1 MRQGSLPVIRLA
13 VVLAAMIAAGIVF
26 FHPSAL
32 PFLASAPARAV
43 SAAPAPAAAQA
54 PATVALPPDL
64 AAARAA
70 VRPSA
75 GETAAPSVVAQQ
87 LAPDGKAAP
96 PLDPAPTGALT
107 PDEKVDRSG
116 VAARPELI
124 APPPGTDSK
133 LAPGDPQRLRILLD
147 HGVVGLSANA
157 DIERVKGMRLVQ
169 IAAALGYEPARTMI
183 AQEFP
188 RSPVVRA
195 IVPPADAIRDA
206 LDPFTGDAA
215 AADPAPFAA
224 LAAYFGE
231 RRALATLGAYLVD
244 AVRDDRRLQAA
255 ERLDAMFDVL
265 ARVPGACLAMARI
278 IAVPHQNGT
287 ECPAEFRQ
295 RVLAV
300 VRAAG
305 PTGRDAD
312 ARRIALAA
320 MDRLDGAP
328 ATSQSAN
335 SGPARRAPKATR
347 RPPR

>member
-13 VVLAAMIAAGIVF
+13 VVLAAGIAAGVVF
-26 FHPSAL
+26 LHPSAL
-32 PFLASAPARAV
+32 PFLASAPPRAV
-43 SAAPAPAAAQA
+43 SAAPAPAPAQA
-54 PATVALPPDL
+54 PATAALPPDL

-70 VRPSA
+70 ARPSA
-75 GETAAPSVVAQQ
+75 GETTAPLAVAQQVAPDEKAAPSV
-87 LAPDGKAAP
+87 
-96 PLDPAPTGALT
+96 DPAPTGALN
-107 PDEKVDRSG
+107 PGESAG
-116 VAARPELI
+116 AVAARPEII
-124 APPPGTDSK
+124 APPPGTDAK
-133 LAPGDPQRLRILLD
+133 LADPQRLRILLD

-183 AQEFP
+183 VQEFP

-195 IVPPADAIRDA
+195 VVRPADAIRDA

-224 LAAYFGE
+224 LVAYFGE
-231 RRALATLGAYLVD
+231 RRALPTLGAYLVD
-244 AVRDDRRLQAA
+244 AMRDDRRLQAP
-255 ERLDAMFDVL
+255 ERLNQMFDVL

-278 IAVPHQNGT
+278 IAVPHESGT

-295 RVLAV
+295 RVLSF

-312 ARRIALAA
+312 ARRIAAA
-320 MDRLDGAP
+320 ALDRLDGAP
-328 ATSQSAN
+328 GRSQAADSV
-335 SGPARRAPKATR
+335 PARRAPKAAR